1 VSRRSSAPRI
11 ENADPAIETTAPKEK
26 GLGHYLSVA
35 ISLAVFLIV
44 VALAAVLIVIPK
56 VSGSIPLTVLT
67 SSMEPSLPPGTLII
81 VQPVDV
87 TDLKIGDV
95 ATYQIS
101 SGRPGVITHRITE
114 VNSTS
119 AGGLSFTFK
128 GDNNADIDSKQVVP
142 DQIQGRVWYSVPY
155 MGFVNNTVNGE
166 NRSWII
172 PVLSIGL
179 IGYAGFMIASGL
191 VGALRKKKGRGRRA
205 LGR

>member
-1 VSRRSSAPRI
+1 MSRRSSAAPFTTA
-11 ENADPAIETTAPKEK
+11 EPTVETVAPKEK

-56 VSGSIPLTVLT
+56 VSGAIPLTVLT

-81 VQPVDV
+81 VRPVDV
-87 TDLKIGDV
+87 KDLRIGDV

-119 AGGLSFTFK
+119 TGELSFTFK

-155 MGFVNNTVNGE
+155 MGFVNNSVNGE
-166 NRSWII
+166 NRGWII
-172 PVLSIGL
+172 PVLAIGL
-179 IGYAGFMIASGL
+179 IGYAGFMMASGL
-191 VGALRKKKGRGRRA
+191 VSALRKKNGRGRRA

>member
-1 VSRRSSAPRI
+1 VSRRSSTSEHVGTTAEPAAPR
-11 ENADPAIETTAPKEK
+11 EK

-87 TDLKIGDV
+87 ADLKIGDV

-119 AGGLSFTFK
+119 TGELSFTFK

-142 DQIQGRVWYSVPY
+142 GQIQGRVWYSVPY

-172 PVLSIGL
+172 PVLSVAL

-191 VGALRKKKGRGRRA
+191 VSALRTKKGRGRRA

>member
-1 VSRRSSAPRI
+1 MTRRSRPTEDAPS
-11 ENADPAIETTAPKEK
+11 DPPAETVAPKEK
-26 GLGHYLSVA
+26 GLGHYLSIA
-35 ISLAVFLIV
+35 LSLAVFLIV

-172 PVLSIGL
+172 PAISIGL

-191 VGALRKKKGRGRRA
+191 VSALRTKKGRGRRA
-205 LGR
+205 LRR